1 MMKNNLYLLLLLVVI
16 LFTQCDSS
24 NSSTSVI
31 TDENT
36 NSIQYSIDE
45 EKGETD
51 PAVEKTVTIK
61 GNIANGGGLKIYF
74 DRMTLDASVESLEN
88 TTIEGNGNF
97 KITLSDIKP
106 SPYRMRIGQK
116 MMLLF
121 LEGKE
126 VTVEVKANLSTMD
139 NLDYTVANSANTTAF
154 IKIFKEL
161 KDKASKGGEKEF
173 VENIAN
179 FVDTTSHPLVGL
191 YLTASNLDTRRY
203 QYPSLPMEVL
213 LAIHQRANT
222 KYKAAYSDS
231 DLLAEHN
238 QIISQIRMQV
248 KQQSVKVGVVPP
260 DITMQSPDG
269 KTYSL
274 SQLKGKVV
282 LLDFW
287 ASWCGPCRRTNP
299 ELVRIYNKFK
309 DQNFTVFSVSLDRN
323 AQSWRQAIFKDNL
336 TWEYHVSDLQYWN
349 STAAKLYNVT
359 SIPRTFLINKDG
371 TVAAMNLMPGAQLE
385 QAIQKLL

>member
-1 MMKNNLYLLLLLVVI
+1 MKNNLYLFLLSVVI
-16 LFTQCDSS
+16 FFTQCNDATTT
-24 NSSTSVI
+24 TSVI
-31 TDENT
+31 SDTTTNT
-36 NSIQYSIDE
+36 LSE
-45 EKGETD
+45 EVKPISG
-51 PAVEKTVTIK
+51 KSVTIK

-74 DRMTLDASVESLEN
+74 DRTTLDASVESLDN

-97 KITLSDIKP
+97 SMTLNDVKP

-121 LEGKE
+121 LEGDE
-126 VTVEVKANLSTMD
+126 GTVELKADLGTMD
-139 NLDYTVANSANTTAF
+139 NLDYTVVNSPNTTAF

-161 KDKASKGGEKEF
+161 KEKAPKGGEKEF
-173 VENIAN
+173 IENISN
-179 FVDTTSHPLVGL
+179 FVDTTSRPLVGI
-191 YLTASNLDTRRY
+191 YLTTSNLDTRRY
-203 QYPSLPMEVL
+203 QYPTVPMEVL
-213 LAIHQRANT
+213 LAIHRRANA
-222 KYKAAYSDS
+222 KFKKAYPGS
-231 DLLAEHN
+231 DLLEDHN
-238 QIISQIRMQV
+238 KIISQIQMQV
-248 KQQSVKVGVVPP
+248 KQQSVKVGAIPP

-371 TVAAMNLMPGAQLE
+371 TVAAMNLIPGQQLE